1 MPTSNGNGADR
12 EVQIANVVLEL
23 VQAVQSHT
31 EVSRR
36 QVEMFD
42 RTRQA
47 LVDHRDLV
55 NRVLQSLDEKKADQD
70 ARERAWTDALRTVG
84 ERLALL
90 DRGVQEVDRGVDRVK
105 EITGVHELIRP
116 EKEDGA
122 FLTFGG
128 WRIPLAG
135 IFWKAARFIG
145 PAIGGTGFGALVHHL
160 LSKH

>member
-1 MPTSNGNGADR
+1 MADR
-12 EVQIANVVLEL
+12 LLESAAAMNRVAAVLERSIAN
-23 VQAVQSHT
+23 
-31 EVSRR
+31 
-36 QVEMFD
+36 FD
-42 RTRQA
+42 RARQELFDFA
-47 LVDHRDLV
+47 ESHELFRHEMSHEIRGI
-55 NRVLQSLDEKKADQD
+55 
-70 ARERAWTDALRTVG
+70 G

-105 EITGVHELIRP
+105 EVTGVHELLKP

-135 IFWKAARFIG
+135 LFWKAARFIG